1 MVLFAQLAQTVA
13 LALLAQ
19 IPVYTQSPA
28 FPLMVAL
35 PQMVVFASKV
45 PFTPIV
51 LYAQLVAFAHS
62 GLEPVKPPQD
72 GPDVPDVEAARVDPR
87 NVASRPFDVPGR
99 QLDQTTGPRRKRV
112 LAPDRRSRPLR
123 AARPQDTQ
131 EADPLRL

>member
-19 IPVYTQSPA
+19 IPAYTQSQA

-51 LYAQLVAFAHS
+51 LYAQ
-62 GLEPVKPPQD
+62 
-72 GPDVPDVEAARVDPR
+72 
-87 NVASRPFDVPGR
+87 
-99 QLDQTTGPRRKRV
+99 
-112 LAPDRRSRPLR
+112 
-123 AARPQDTQ
+123 
-131 EADPLRL
+131 